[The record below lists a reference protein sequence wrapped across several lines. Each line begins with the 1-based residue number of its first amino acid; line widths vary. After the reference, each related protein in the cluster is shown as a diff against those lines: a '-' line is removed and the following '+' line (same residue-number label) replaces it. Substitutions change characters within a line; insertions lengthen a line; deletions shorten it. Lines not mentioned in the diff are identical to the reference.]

1 MLWYSCSANPFWWWM
16 DGNPFWSASRR
27 DENIAKTPSCKYSI
41 IMKSTP
47 IKKYTNIKIKF
58 DDYFAYPGPILC
70 WKGTITLSTC
80 QFFKQYFWIQNDIG
94 LLIVV
99 IEELVNAWNAVQQSN
114 CVHCCAKSTLQSDFV
129 FLHFCIFYL
138 LVHILYIVFV
148 IVLPTPRITLFVC
161 WLVRWS
167 HFLPQ
172 AHTRIQCMSLH
183 VRCSLL
189 THLVKWMGAVGHR
202 AFKCRRHKGWSKE
215 ALMASS

>member
-1 MLWYSCSANPFWWWM
+1 MIFLLRQSFLMM
-16 DGNPFWSASRR
+16 DGWKPFL
-27 DENIAKTPSCKYSI
+27 ICKQERWKHCKNTFLQIFNHHEKHSH
-41 IMKSTP
+41 
-47 IKKYTNIKIKF
+47 KKYTNIKIKF

-148 IVLPTPRITLFVC
+148 IVLQTPYLIRLLVGPFVTFFTP
-161 WLVRWS
+161 S
-167 HFLPQ
+167 T
-172 AHTRIQCMSLH
+172 HTHTMYELAC
-183 VRCSLL
+183 
-189 THLVKWMGAVGHR
+189 
-202 AFKCRRHKGWSKE
+202 
-215 ALMASS
+215 